1 MRQPT
6 AACRH
11 ASLLIV
17 VVLGVTLAFQS
28 SSAGQTP
35 APTSTLGFSVEEMLD
50 VVNIGASDLSDDG
63 RWVAVTTSTL
73 RDRIGV
79 DNYRF
84 GDPTYVPPQKADLI
98 VIDTLSA
105 KSQKVFPDKQQLR
118 SIRWSPDGSR
128 LAMLV
133 LNKDAFDPVIW
144 ERTSGKLV
152 TVALPAGQYVAET
165 AELRWSPD
173 GQSLLMPL
181 RSDEWRKKERE
192 RFEHET
198 RGPIVVHSSKEPFL
212 AWDDLRRMT
221 LAKRLVAYDLKGGDF
236 REILP
241 ESKLSSYSI
250 SEDGTFVTC
259 WEDVTKKTDYDYIG
273 GSDNEVQ
280 VVPAAGGQ
288 PRTVLKSTRG
298 LTLIWSRDGRRYSYS
313 KEGKVFFGSIDDKE
327 PRQLAGEKL
336 EPAGDKS
343 GEKAK
348 GAPPVD
354 ADKDKKDKQQFSAV
368 RLDAKGEHLVVSNK
382 EGLWL
387 IDTASGAKEL
397 FLKMPEEDR
406 QGPKYEVADWSPDS
420 ENIYLTY
427 SSRTKWERA
436 FIRYNVR
443 SRTMQDLVKDGR
455 LYSGFRLSRNGGTA
469 VFTSAAGNRP
479 SDGYAADADLKSIRR
494 LTTLNPQLEG
504 KGLGK
509 SELITYLDAD
519 GNRTNGVL
527 YYPAGYEAGKKY
539 PVVFNLYEQ
548 FFDDP
553 FNGTINVLTSCG
565 YAVMQPS
572 VTFET
577 GYPGEAWLK
586 GVTAGANKL
595 IEMGIADPDRLGIM
609 GTSYGGY
616 AVNLLI
622 TQTSRFK
629 AAINISGKVDMVSFY
644 TDSPRLGVRNI
655 HAPEKSQDRLGATLW
670 QQPQKYIQQSA
681 IMFADRIKTPL
692 LLITGEQ
699 DPNVPARQAMEMYYA
714 LRRLGKDV
722 EWVSYT
728 NSAHGMP
735 TTTVAELKDFHDRI
749 RRFFDD
755 HLKGDLK
762 KKAEEQ
768 KPEPAER

>member
-1 MRQPT
+1 
-6 AACRH
+6 
-11 ASLLIV
+11 
-17 VVLGVTLAFQS
+17 
-28 SSAGQTP
+28 
-35 APTSTLGFSVEEMLD
+35 MLD
-50 VVNIGASDLSDDG
+50 VVNLGASDLSDDG
-63 RWVAVTTSTL
+63 RWVAVTTATL
-73 RDRIGV
+73 RDRVGV
-79 DNYRF
+79 DNYRY
-84 GDPTYVPPQKADLI
+84 GDPTYIAPQKADLL
-98 VIDTLSA
+98 VIDTRSG
-105 KSQKVFPDKQQLR
+105 KSQRVFPDKQQLR
-118 SIRWSPDGSR
+118 GLRWSPDGAR

-133 LNKDAFDPVIW
+133 LKKDAFTPVIW
-144 ERTSGKLV
+144 DSATGKATAV
-152 TVALPAGQYVAET
+152 PVPPGQYVAET

-181 RSDEWRKKERE
+181 RSDDWRKKERE
-192 RFEHET
+192 RFEYET
-198 RGPIVVHSSKEPFL
+198 KGPIVVHSSKEPFL

-221 LAKRLVAYDLKGGDF
+221 LSKRLAAYDLKSRSY

-241 ESKLSSYSI
+241 ESKLSSFSI
-250 SEDGTFVTC
+250 SEDGSFITC
-259 WEDVTKKTDYDYIG
+259 FQDVTRKTDYDYIG
-273 GSDNEVQ
+273 GADNQVQ

-298 LTLIWSRDGRRYSYS
+298 LTLIWSRDGRRYCYS

-327 PRQLAGEKL
+327 PRQLAGEKQ
-336 EPAGDKS
+336 ESTADKAADKS
-343 GEKAK
+343 DDKSKTE
-348 GAPPVD
+348 PPGD
-354 ADKDKKDKQQFSAV
+354 ADKDKKEKERFTAV
-368 RLDAKGEHLVVSNK
+368 RLDAKGDRLVISNK

-397 FLKMPEEDR
+397 FLKMPEEDK
-406 QGPKYEVADWSPDS
+406 QGPKYEVAEWSPDG
-420 ENIYLTY
+420 ENIYLAY
-427 SSRTKWERA
+427 SSRTKWERG
-436 FIRYNVR
+436 FVRYNVK
-443 SRTMQDLVKDGR
+443 SRTMQDLVKNGR
-455 LYSGFRLSRNGGTA
+455 LYSGFRLSRDGGTA
-469 VFTSAAGNRP
+469 VFTSADGNRP
-479 SDGYAADADLKSIRR
+479 PDAYTADADLKAIRR

-504 KGLGK
+504 KGLSK
-509 SELITYLDAD
+509 TELISYLDAD

-527 YYPAGYEAGKKY
+527 YYPAGYEPGKRY

-553 FNGTINVLTSCG
+553 FNGTINVLTSSG

-644 TDSPRLGVRNI
+644 TDSPRLGVRNT

-749 RRFFDD
+749 RRFCDD

-762 KKAEEQ
+762 KKAEDQ
-768 KPEPAER
+768 KPEPAEK